1 MLHIVNGDCAI
12 EALKDS
18 GIEGDFLSWLDVLHD
33 GPVPEGLSLEELSE
47 VRADFIADCDWA
59 VLEKAK
65 NAFQKRDIVF
75 RKCHEYDE
83 VVLWNSF
90 ELFDQLH
97 IMQLLD
103 GFVQTRD
110 NFQHLSVIFIDDYL
124 GRVSIESLPQWLE
137 KRESVSKKQ
146 LVLGQLGWKAFTAQ
160 TPELMFELAQQD
172 TSVLPFLQSGLLRLF
187 EEFPAEG
194 AD

>member
-1 MLHIVNGDCAI
+1 VLHIVNGDCAI
-12 EALKDS
+12 QALKDS

-47 VRADFIADCDWA
+47 VRAEFIADCDWA

-103 GFVQTRD
+103 GFSQARD
-110 NFQHLSVIFIDDYL
+110 NFQHLSVIFFDDYL
-124 GRVSIESLPQWLE
+124 GRGSIESLPQWLE
-137 KRESVSKKQ
+137 KENLFQRNNSF
-146 LVLGQLGWKAFTAQ
+146 LDN
-160 TPELMFELAQQD
+160 LAGKL
-172 TSVLPFLQSGLLRLF
+172 LPPKHLN
-187 EEFPAEG
+187 
-194 AD
+194 